1 MIKLNNQKTGLY
13 ILVFVILISR
23 IPFLSTGYGSEPDA
37 WRLANVSRNISVN
50 NEYRHMSRYPGHPVQ
65 ELFCSLIWNGG
76 PVALNGATAILS
88 SVAFLLFALML
99 KKIKV
104 DNYLLLT
111 YAFAFTPVIYINS
124 INSMDYMWALSF
136 VLASFYFVVQK
147 KLVLSG
153 LFMGLA
159 IGSRITSGA
168 MLLPICY
175 YIYKTF
181 ENQKYKRILILAAV
195 SVIAAGITYIP
206 VILRFGAGFFQFEM
220 TEYPSFLYVVKNLS
234 VGVWGLPGFPAICLG
249 LFFLF
254 YGFKKNQAKRKSEEM
269 TVIVISRM
277 VIVLY
282 SLAFLR
288 APLKPGYLI
297 PVVPF
302 ILMIFYFYLEAAKL
316 RIVCYLMIASSF
328 LLGLSYS
335 TINAHEKGYY
345 SFNINIAGNDI
356 TVDLFKGP
364 LLLELSKRS
373 EGLNAVNNIIRQGRQ
388 VNENSIVETGD
399 MLPLIETTLCS
410 NKDGC
415 IEYCYV
421 FNETEM
427 NSYKKNGYK
436 LYYLPE
442 VNKANVLFYGFDPA
456 DYGAKPFVYY

>member
-13 ILVFVILISR
+13 ILVLVILVSR
-23 IPFLSTGYGSEPDA
+23 IPFLSSGYGSEPDA

-65 ELFCSLIWNGG
+65 ELFCSLIWKGG
-76 PVALNGATAILS
+76 PVALNGVTAILS
-88 SVAFLLFALML
+88 SIAFLLFALML

-136 VLASFYFVVQK
+136 VIASFYFVVQK

-168 MLLPICY
+168 MLIPICY

-181 ENQKYKRILILAAV
+181 ENQKYKRILILFIISIV
-195 SVIAAGITYIP
+195 VAGITYIP
-206 VILRFGAGFFQFEM
+206 VIIRFGTAFFQFEM
-220 TEYPSFLYVVKNLS
+220 VQYPSFLYLLKNLS
-234 VGVWGLPGFPAICLG
+234 VSVWGIPGVLAICLG
-249 LFFLF
+249 LFFLLS
-254 YGFKKNQAKRKSEEM
+254 GFKKNQKERSADFRNF
-269 TVIVISRM
+269 IVMSWM
-277 VIVLY
+277 VILLY
-282 SLAFLR
+282 LIAFIL

-302 ILMIFYFYLEAAKL
+302 VLIILYFYLPAAKL

-335 TINAHEKGYY
+335 TIKAHETGYGA
-345 SFNINIAGNDI
+345 FNINIAGNDI
-356 TVDLFKGP
+356 TVDILKGP
-364 LLLELSKRS
+364 LFLELSKRS
-373 EGLNAVNNIIRQGRQ
+373 EGINAVNNIIRYGKQ
-388 VNENSIVETGD
+388 VNENSVVETGD

-410 NKDGC
+410 NKDGYV
-415 IEYCYV
+415 EYCYV

-427 NSYKKNGYK
+427 NTYKQNGYK

-456 DYGAKPFVYY
+456 DYGVKPFVYY